1 MRRNKAGKV
10 SNAQICQHTDDH
22 RSQPQ
27 YAMYQWRIE
36 GRLGG
41 AGRGRQYDSIDGRQH
56 SGIGGQED
64 FASDS
69 SFEADDCSMIGMPIY
84 ARDGRNDPVTSTRHC
99 RHRVRCRR
107 SLGLD
112 GTRSGSCPHRSR
124 PSPIEEPS
132 CASRLT
138 GLADRCRD
146 SILQRE
152 SVSSVLWIECEQN
165 TRSR

>member
-1 MRRNKAGKV
+1 MFTTSLMRRNKAGKV

-69 SFEADDCSMIGMPIY
+69 SFEADDCSMIGMP
-84 ARDGRNDPVTSTRHC
+84 STVEVNGETLSREPRHL
-99 RHRVRCRR
+99 RSRR
-107 SLGLD
+107 S
-112 GTRSGSCPHRSR
+112 
-124 PSPIEEPS
+124 
-132 CASRLT
+132 
-138 GLADRCRD
+138 
-146 SILQRE
+146 
-152 SVSSVLWIECEQN
+152 
-165 TRSR
+165 